1 MSSLAWIDFDE
12 AERQRAQRIM
22 ALFHERETRDELGL
36 GGIRDSIADHLFPG
50 TSTIQTRLR
59 YMLFIPW
66 LFQMLEGSSAGS
78 DHLASEARALEIR
91 LANALKAGGESNGII
106 GRDAGADLQR
116 LPSSVYWAG
125 LGTWGIR
132 LFPGSTDNLFSSMR
146 YLQRGRPRVRESED
160 AASEAQALQ
169 IWTPSSPPRPKDLLE
184 TAHFKLTLDEAQF
197 IIDRLVAHQPHSLLA
212 FLARSGGGQAE
223 CYNIWEHPNLADFP
237 EGARTLVGHGAM
249 FSSVMHGASL
259 LYNLLLSQLREKPDW
274 IKRYEARLADWRA
287 GLDLAAIRAWSLDAF
302 WQAIDHPAHSIRPA
316 AKRFVTDWLTLL
328 TSDGISD
335 GRLTPAT
342 RLVQDRERRLKA
354 SQSRFANRAVRDLW
368 TGASGVEPLT
378 FRWAQA
384 KSHLRDLANAE

>member
-22 ALFHERETRDELGL
+22 ALFQERETRDELGL

-66 LFQMLEGSSAGS
+66 LFQMLEGSTTGP
-78 DHLASEARALEIR
+78 DQLATDARALENR
-91 LANALKAGGESNGII
+91 LANALKAGGESKGII

-132 LFPGSTDNLFSSMR
+132 LFPGSTDSLFSSMR
-146 YLQRGRPRVRESED
+146 HLQRNRSRIRESEE
-160 AASEAQALQ
+160 AASESQALQ
-169 IWTPSSPPRPKDLLE
+169 IWTPSLPPRPKELLE
-184 TAHFKLTLDEAQF
+184 SAHFQLTLDEAQF
-197 IIDRLVAHQPHSLLA
+197 IIDRLVAHQPRSLLA
-212 FLARSGGGQAE
+212 FLARSGGGEAD
-223 CYNIWEHPNLADFP
+223 CVNIWEHPHLADFP
-237 EGARTLVGHGAM
+237 DDACTLVGHGAT

-259 LYNLLLSQLREKPDW
+259 LYNLLLSQLREKSDW
-274 IKRYEARLADWRA
+274 IEKYQTRLADWRA
-287 GLDLAAIRAWSLDAF
+287 GLDMPAIRAWSLDAF

-316 AKRFVTDWLTLL
+316 AKRFVSEWLALL
-328 TSDGISD
+328 KSDGVGD
-335 GRLTPAT
+335 GRLTTAA
-342 RLVQDRERRLKA
+342 RMVQERERRLKTN
-354 SQSRFANRAVRDLW
+354 QSRFANHAVRDRW
-368 TGASGVEPLT
+368 TGASGVEALT

-384 KSHLRDLANAE
+384 QSHLRDLADAE

>member
-1 MSSLAWIDFDE
+1 
-12 AERQRAQRIM
+12 M
-22 ALFHERETRDELGL
+22 ALPD
-36 GGIRDSIADHLFPG
+36 
-50 TSTIQTRLR
+50 
-59 YMLFIPW
+59 
-66 LFQMLEGSSAGS
+66 AG
-78 DHLASEARALEIR
+78 R
-91 LANALKAGGESNGII
+91 LKAGGESNGII

-146 YLQRGRPRVRESED
+146 HLQRGRPRVRESED

-169 IWTPSSPPRPKDLLE
+169 IWTPSLPPRPKDLLE

-212 FLARSGGGQAE
+212 FLARSGGGQAD

-274 IKRYEARLADWRA
+274 VERYEARLADWRA

-342 RLVQDRERRLKA
+342 RLVQDRERRLKT
-354 SQSRFANRAVRDLW
+354 SQSRFANRAVRDRW

>member
-22 ALFHERETRDELGL
+22 ALFQERETRDELGL

-66 LFQMLEGSSAGS
+66 LFQMLEGSAAGS
-78 DHLASEARALEIR
+78 DQLATEARVLENR

-146 YLQRGRPRVRESED
+146 HLQRREHRAHESED
-160 AASEAQALQ
+160 ASSEAQPLQ
-169 IWTPSSPPRPKDLLE
+169 IWTPSLPQRPCDLLE
-184 TAHFKLTLDEAQF
+184 SVRFRLTADEAQF
-197 IIDRLVAHQPHSLLA
+197 IIDRLVAKHSCSLLT
-212 FLARSGGGQAE
+212 FLARSGNTTAD
-223 CYNIWEHPNLADFP
+223 CNNIWEHPHLADFP
-237 EGARTLVGHGAM
+237 DDARTLVKHGEI

-259 LYNLLLSQLREKPDW
+259 LYNLLLSEMRQRIDW
-274 IKRYEARLADWRA
+274 IEKYQSRLEEWQA
-287 GLDLAAIRAWSLDAF
+287 GLDISAIRAWSLDAF
-302 WQAIDHPAHSIRPA
+302 WQAVEHPSHRIRPR
-316 AKRFVTDWLTLL
+316 AKRFVADWL
-328 TSDGISD
+328 
-335 GRLTPAT
+335 A
-342 RLVQDRERRLKA
+342 LVQNGDVHKATAKHVVAERELSLKTK
-354 SQSRFANRAVRDLW
+354 SQSRLHNLAIRDRW
-368 TGASGVEPLT
+368 TGASGVEPLS

-384 KSHLRDLANAE
+384 KSHLLDLANAQ